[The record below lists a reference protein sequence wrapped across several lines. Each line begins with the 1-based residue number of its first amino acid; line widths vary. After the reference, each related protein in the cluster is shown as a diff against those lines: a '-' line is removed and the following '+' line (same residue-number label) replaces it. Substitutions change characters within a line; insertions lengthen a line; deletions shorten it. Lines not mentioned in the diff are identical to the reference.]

1 MLHDTTEQIYRYN
14 TGSINML
21 KEIKHCLYVDLS
33 GKNFFGNRRSKVY
46 NVRQHKNSPE
56 ITSRARKNK
65 SLSKF
70 AMTALV
76 VFFDICSSI

>member
-1 MLHDTTEQIYRYN
+1 
-14 TGSINML
+14 ML

-33 GKNFFGNRRSKVY
+33 SDKNFFGNRRSKVY
-46 NVRQHKNSPE
+46 NIRQHKNSPE
-56 ITSRARKNK
+56 IASQARKNK

-76 VFFDICSSI
+76 VFFDIYSSVRY